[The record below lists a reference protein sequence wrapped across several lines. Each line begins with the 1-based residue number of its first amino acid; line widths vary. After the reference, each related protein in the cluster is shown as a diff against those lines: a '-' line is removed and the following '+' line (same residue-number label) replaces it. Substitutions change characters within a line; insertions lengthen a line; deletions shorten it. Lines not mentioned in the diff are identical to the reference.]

1 MQKIVLYASLLAI
14 MACTSQNK
22 DKSKDITTQPNT
34 IEEIATEADYQVQL
48 VLHDSITSEEKA
60 ELINKVKTTSK
71 RLFHE
76 FNLNEEEVFKI
87 HLWKHYEEFL
97 DFQES
102 LMGQRIEGSSGY
114 VFGPTDLA
122 VYYNDGMVE
131 NVEHEFVHGASLHLN
146 ENFGNNPRWFWE
158 SVAIYESDEFIH
170 PKELDYLVEG
180 EFPKLD
186 ELNGMLSATG
196 ANKVYQVGYLL
207 SEFIIENWSREK
219 YLELIKVSGNLNQ
232 VFGLNEAEFMVQWE
246 DFVQEKYLN

>member
-1 MQKIVLYASLLAI
+1 MQKIILYVSLLAF
-14 MACTSQNK
+14 MACAGQSNEPKTE
-22 DKSKDITTQPNT
+22 
-34 IEEIATEADYQVQL
+34 IEQTKNIVDPDYQVQL

-60 ELINKVKTTSK
+60 EMINKVKTASA

-87 HLWKHYEEFL
+87 HLWKDYEEFL

-102 LMGQRIEGSSGY
+102 LMGQRIEGSGGY

-122 VYYNDGMVE
+122 VYYYNSGMVE
-131 NVEHEFVHGASLHLN
+131 SVEHEFVHGASLHLN
-146 ENFGNNPRWFWE
+146 PQFGNNPRWFWE

-196 ANKVYQVGYLL
+196 ANKIYQVGYVL

-219 YLELIKVSGNLNQ
+219 YLELIKASGNLNQ
-232 VFGLNEAEFMVQWE
+232 VLGLNEAEFMEQWE